1 MTVSYAGS
9 REQDIG
15 NYAFRADV
23 LHGLFQAQKSLPS
36 RWLYD
41 DRGSELFEEIT
52 RLPEYYPTRTET
64 AILRQYAECVAS
76 EVGPGTALVEYGAGA
91 SVKTRILLN
100 ALDDPNF
107 YVPIDISGPFLVG
120 AAQKIQRDYP
130 DLQVLPRVADF
141 LRPLSLPEQIQ
152 TVSRLGFFPGSTIG
166 NLNDLEILN
175 FLTRCKASLGADAK
189 FLLGYDLRK
198 SQHILVPAYD
208 DAQGVTAAFNLNI
221 LTRINREVSANF
233 EIAQFGHVAIWNEE
247 LSRIEMHLESRI
259 DQSVDIGPVT
269 VCFKR
274 GETIHT
280 ENSRK
285 FSASD
290 MQAMCAATGWGT
302 RRVFTDPD
310 CLFAVA
316 LLVSED

>member
-1 MTVSYAGS
+1 MAYTQSEDRDKNA
-9 REQDIG
+9 
-15 NYAFRADV
+15 YAFEEDV
-23 LHGLFQAQKSLPS
+23 LDGLCQPRKSLPS

-41 DRGSELFEEIT
+41 ARGSELFEEIT

-64 AILRQYAECVAS
+64 AILREHAESVAS
-76 EVGPGTALVEYGAGA
+76 EVGPDTAVVEYGAGA

-107 YVPIDISGPFLVG
+107 YVPIDISGPFLVD

-141 LRPLSLPEQIQ
+141 LRPLALPDQIQ
-152 TVSRLGFFPGSTIG
+152 TVPRLGFFPGSTIG

-175 FLTRCKASLGADAK
+175 FLTQCRVSLGADAK

-198 SQHILVPAYD
+198 SQDILIPAYD

-221 LTRINREVSANF
+221 LTRINRELSANF
-233 EIAQFGHVAIWNEE
+233 QIEQFRHMAIWNEE
-247 LSRIEMHLESRI
+247 YSRIEMHLESLV
-259 DQSVDIGPVT
+259 DQVVDIGQCT
-269 VCFKR
+269 ICFER

-285 FSASD
+285 FSPTD
-290 MQAMCAATGWGT
+290 MERMCAAAGWT
-302 RRVFTDPD
+302 TTHLFSDPD
-310 CLFAVA
+310 GLFAVA
-316 LLVSED
+316 LLVIDD